1 VTSWPA
7 DVWLWAAGGELVS
20 ATAIIQL
27 RCRDGEVEAIVAG
40 GSWLRLAGPG
50 CPPEFHRQLLA
61 EPGPADL

>member
-1 VTSWPA
+1 MTSRPA
-7 DVWLWAAGGELVS
+7 DIWLRAAGGEPVS
-20 ATAIIQL
+20 AAAIIEF